1 MPIRGVRRCSLPAA
15 ASCDEIASIV
25 AANGK
30 SGCAGEFAV
39 VFAVDMAQ
47 GMASVIESAGARGRQ
62 FSGLR
67 RLNSFPF
74 AANRELQL
82 VY

>member
-1 MPIRGVRRCSLPAA
+1 MPIRGVSRCSLPAA

-47 GMASVIESAGARGRQ
+47 GICSAIEGAGARKRQ
-62 FSGLR
+62 FNGLC
-67 RLNSFPF
+67 RLDSFPL
-74 AANRELQL
+74 AANREL